1 MALDFPNTPVDGQVY
16 DNYYYDASMQSWRAY
31 GTVNLAV
38 PAGIINQYGGST
50 APSGYLMC
58 LGQSISITEYPALF
72 QAIGYTY
79 GGSGVSFNVPN
90 LQNRAPVGLGTE
102 IEFNALGKTGGN
114 KIHQLS
120 VNEMPIHSHE
130 QDPHNH
136 DQNPHNHD
144 QNSHVHDIRG
154 GYVAPT
160 SQSGFTN
167 TPTASGGAYGFT
179 YSSTEDTQPTTAT
192 NIAATATNKPATATN
207 QNTGGLNGV
216 TQPHNNL
223 QPYIVL
229 NYIIKT

>member
-1 MALDFPNTPVDGQVY
+1 MSA
-16 DNYYYDASMQSWRAY
+16 WRAF
-31 GTVNLAV
+31 GNLVPLV

-58 LGQSISITEYPALF
+58 TGQSISTTEYPALF

-79 GGSGVSFNVPN
+79 GGSGASFNVPN
-90 LQNRAPVGLGTE
+90 LQNHVPVGLGAE

-130 QDPHNH
+130 Q
-136 DQNPHNHD
+136 NPHNHD
-144 QNSHVHDIRG
+144 QNSHTHNANSNRTAPSVFSSSPSSQTTGFADG
-154 GYVAPT
+154 GEGIVI
-160 SQSGFTN
+160 N
-167 TPTASGGAYGFT
+167 TFWANAGTQGLRNV
-179 YSSTEDTQPTTAT
+179 STTTAT
-192 NIAATATNKPATATN
+192 NKVTTATN
-207 QNTGGLNGV
+207 QDAGGG
-216 TQPHNNL
+216 QAHNNL